1 MANYNIQFCAYNS
14 IPEET
19 PIIMKVRATET
30 DPGVKVSIFRNV
42 QYHRPPA
49 EFHIHDAIVEK
60 ICQKLPE
67 EENRDVAYIQI
78 CPPGKQF
85 KKYDKEET
93 KMVVN
98 CKAYENILIAF
109 LNHYKDFQNE
119 IATSKKLGESSTV
132 TEGTISY
139 IGPATIH
146 YMATIED
153 CLEFQLKLD
162 FCYKPA
168 KDLQT
173 IILFY
178 SFKELET
185 IDLPPQPFMRLALDI
200 QRLRFNLKYK
210 EATRK
215 RPRQ

>member
-1 MANYNIQFCAYNS
+1 MASYNIQFCAYNS

-19 PIIMKVRATET
+19 PIYMTVKATET
-30 DPGVKVSIFRNV
+30 EPGVKVSIFRNV
-42 QYHRPPA
+42 HIHKPPA
-49 EFHIHDAIVEK
+49 EFEIHNAIVEK
-60 ICQKLPE
+60 ISQNLPE
-67 EENRDVAYIQI
+67 EGHRDVAYIQI

-109 LNHYKDFQNE
+109 LNHYKDFQAEVANAKMCGE
-119 IATSKKLGESSTV
+119 TSKV

-139 IGPATIH
+139 TGPATIH

-153 CLEFQLKLD
+153 SPEFTLKVD
-162 FCYKPA
+162 FCYKPT

-173 IILFY
+173 CILFY

-200 QRLRFNLKYK
+200 QRLRINLKYK
-210 EATRK
+210 EASRK